1 MAISKSQ
8 GLCMAMA
15 ERQDIAI
22 AAKNSVVALVD
33 GGTDPDTITSS
44 NTGTI
49 NFLTKGFCPGDKIT
63 VLNATNA
70 ADDID
75 GVVCTAVAA
84 GVITLPT
91 GTFAAGQAAGSTA
104 LAVLASKGGSL
115 RDIFQGATLS
125 IFKGTKPATA
135 DDVCSS
141 ADELIQFT
149 DVVWGAASWDSV
161 NKKAIIDLLA
171 TLTKNA
177 LLTGTAVWFRLTAKG
192 NEIYAA
198 SSSAIRMDGTVGS
211 SGDLTAVST
220 SITQGAPQAVTSFK
234 LRVPQA

>member
-8 GLCMAMA
+8 ELCEAMA
-15 ERQDIAI
+15 GRRDIAF

-33 GGTDPDTITSS
+33 GGTEPDTITSS

-49 NFLTKGFCPGDKIT
+49 NFLTAGFRPGCKIW
-63 VLNATNA
+63 VKNATDPD
-70 ADDID
+70 DDIS

-91 GTFAAGQAAGSTA
+91 GTFATGQAAGSTS
-104 LAVLASKGGSL
+104 LVVQSPLGGSL
-115 RDIFQGATLS
+115 LDIFQGATLS
-125 IFKGTKPATA
+125 IFKGTKPTTA

-149 DVVWGAASWDSV
+149 KVVFGEVTWDSV
-161 NKKAIIDLLA
+161 NKKAIIDVLA
-171 TLTKNA
+171 TLTQNA
-177 LLTGTAVWFRLTAKG
+177 LLTGTAVWFRLTAQG
-192 NEIYAA
+192 HEIYAA
-198 SSSAIRMDGTVGS
+198 SATAIRMDGTVGS

-220 SITQGAPQAVTSFK
+220 SISQGAPQAVTSFK

>member
-1 MAISKSQ
+1 
-8 GLCMAMA
+8 MAMA

-33 GGTDPDTITSS
+33 GGTNPDTITSS

-70 ADDID
+70 ADDIE

-91 GTFAAGQAAGSTA
+91 GTFTAGQAAGSTA
-104 LAVLASKGGSL
+104 LAVLAAKGGSL
-115 RDIFQGATLS
+115 RDIFQGGTLS

-135 DDVCSS
+135 DDLCSS

-149 DVVWGAASWDSV
+149 NVVWGAASWDSV

-171 TLTKNA
+171 TLTQNA

-192 NEIYAA
+192 EEIYAA
-198 SSSAIRMDGTVGS
+198 SSSSIRMDGTVGS